1 MNSKIE
7 KAKKDILNNQT
18 SLGIELGSTRIK
30 TILIDSHYQT
40 IASGSFEWENQLE
53 DEIWTYSLESIWK
66 GLQKSYQTMAYKVK
80 EQYDE
85 VLTSV
90 GSIGFSAMMHGY
102 LAFDREENLLVP
114 FRTWRNAITG
124 QAGEELTR
132 VFNYPIP
139 QRWSI
144 AHLHQA
150 ILNNE
155 EHVKE
160 IDFLTTLAGYI
171 HWKMTGEKVIGVG
184 DASGMFPID
193 DTTKNYHS
201 TMIRQYNELI
211 KDREYTW
218 QLESILPKILLAGDH
233 AGLLTVE
240 GARLLD
246 PSGNLNAGI
255 PICPPEGDAGTGMT
269 ATNSVS
275 KKTGNVSAGTSAFA
289 MIVLEQKLKKVHPEI
304 DLVTTPSGDLVA
316 MVHTNNCSS
325 DINAW
330 VNLFA
335 EFSVLAGLK
344 LEKDDL
350 FSLLFNAASK
360 GDMDGGGLLS
370 YGYYSGE
377 NITDIEHGRPLFVR
391 QPDSHFT
398 LANFMRVHLYTAFGA
413 MKIGMDIL
421 TKEEQITIDKIVGH
435 GGIFKTEGIGQK
447 ILAAVMDAPV
457 SVMETAGEGGAW
469 GIAVL
474 AAYLR
479 EKDNTETLADFLE
492 CKVFKNG
499 KEITVSPLP
508 EEVAGFE
515 IFVERYQKG
524 LPIEKAA
531 IDYLN

>member
-1 MNSKIE
+1 
-7 KAKKDILNNQT
+7 
-18 SLGIELGSTRIK
+18 
-30 TILIDSHYQT
+30 
-40 IASGSFEWENQLE
+40 
-53 DEIWTYSLESIWK
+53 
-66 GLQKSYQTMAYKVK
+66 
-80 EQYDE
+80 
-85 VLTSV
+85 
-90 GSIGFSAMMHGY
+90 
-102 LAFDREENLLVP
+102 
-114 FRTWRNAITG
+114 
-124 QAGEELTR
+124 
-132 VFNYPIP
+132 
-139 QRWSI
+139 
-144 AHLHQA
+144 
-150 ILNNE
+150 
-155 EHVKE
+155 
-160 IDFLTTLAGYI
+160 
-171 HWKMTGEKVIGVG
+171 
-184 DASGMFPID
+184 
-193 DTTKNYHS
+193 
-201 TMIRQYNELI
+201 
-211 KDREYTW
+211 
-218 QLESILPKILLAGDH
+218 
-233 AGLLTVE
+233 
-240 GARLLD
+240 
-246 PSGNLNAGI
+246 
-255 PICPPEGDAGTGMT
+255 PEGDAGTGMT

-335 EFSVLAGLK
+335 EFSILAGLK

-447 ILAAVMDAPV
+447 VLAAVMDAPV

-469 GIAVL
+469 GIAV
-474 AAYLR
+474 
-479 EKDNTETLADFLE
+479 
-492 CKVFKNG
+492 
-499 KEITVSPLP
+499 
-508 EEVAGFE
+508 
-515 IFVERYQKG
+515 
-524 LPIEKAA
+524 
-531 IDYLN
+531 